1 MHTMLALAQLFQL
14 RGGSEMRQYR
24 GKGATALQQR
34 RHRTAMALLAAL
46 ALAPLAAWTGQGTPL
61 AAGYRDAP
69 VAIVH
74 GGAAG
79 ASGPIASAIPANAST
94 ATQAMRGRTLSRVSI
109 AVPARAQRWTLP
121 GDNTIRMRG
130 KCLTV
135 GRKSSGTGAVLA
147 PCNGSAAQFWEAD
160 GIVRIPGT
168 ELVNP
173 WSGKCLDD
181 PHGST
186 TDHTQVSLSACNRS
200 PAQIWYLPPGPP

>member
-1 MHTMLALAQLFQL
+1 
-14 RGGSEMRQYR
+14 MRQYR

-46 ALAPLAAWTGQGTPL
+46 ALATLAAWTGQGTRL

-79 ASGPIASAIPANAST
+79 ASGRIASAIHGKCLDSYP
-94 ATQAMRGRTLSRVSI
+94 GY
-109 AVPARAQRWTLP
+109 ARQHLVAGINRCTGKKAQRWTLP

-135 GRKSSGTGAVLA
+135 GKKSSGTGAVLA
-147 PCNGSAAQFWEAD
+147 PCNGSAAQFWEAN

-181 PHGST
+181 PRDPPPIT
-186 TDHTQVSLSACNRS
+186 PRSAFTRATGHRLRS
-200 PAQIWYLPPGPP
+200 GTSHQARHDDETPGRSAARR